1 MSRDTFT
8 IAYDGPALRDGAMD
22 VRDLAPA
29 LLALG
34 QLLDAANAAL
44 NGDAAQLKLQVR
56 ATERGSF
63 QIVLDL
69 AQHWSADVLGFFE
82 RPDVGGA
89 TNLLAWVLGVP
100 AVGTAAINSLISLT
114 KILRGRS
121 PDQVE
126 RLPDNTMRIIFGTE
140 TIDVP
145 IELLRLYQDVAVRN
159 AVQKLIDEPLKR
171 EGVERFEV
179 RKDGAVAESVSKAE
193 AGFFAR
199 PVVPDETLVDET
211 RRSAFS
217 IVSLAFK
224 EDNKWRLFDGNTQIS
239 AAIED
244 QDFLGRVN
252 DSQIAFTKGDILL
265 CDVRVTQRRT
275 SEGLKTDY
283 VVEHVVEHRTAAR
296 QIPLPL
302 PSVRP

>member
-1 MSRDTFT
+1 
-8 IAYDGPALRDGAMD
+8 
-22 VRDLAPA
+22 
-29 LLALG
+29 
-34 QLLDAANAAL
+34 
-44 NGDAAQLKLQVR
+44 
-56 ATERGSF
+56 
-63 QIVLDL
+63 
-69 AQHWSADVLGFFE
+69 
-82 RPDVGGA
+82 
-89 TNLLAWVLGVP
+89 
-100 AVGTAAINSLISLT
+100 
-114 KILRGRS
+114 
-121 PDQVE
+121 
-126 RLPDNTMRIIFGTE
+126 MRIIFGTE

-145 IELLRLYQDVAVRN
+145 IELLRLYQEVAVRN

-211 RRSAFS
+211 RCSAFS

-275 SEGLKTDY
+275 SEG
-283 VVEHVVEHRTAAR
+283 
-296 QIPLPL
+296 
-302 PSVRP
+302 